1 MVDNQLYDNLCN
13 VIAGATCGYTPTTVL
28 SRLTEVGPRLIEV
41 GPICSSVSLKLA
53 HRALQPSRCLTEVG
67 PRHALSH

>member
-1 MVDNQLYDNLCN
+1 MSVE
-13 VIAGATCGYTPTTVL
+13 TSL

-53 HRALQPSRCLTEVG
+53 HRALQPRAVSLKLAQDMRCLTEVG